1 MPNLQRA
8 LGHLTRQSEEA
19 YTRERA
25 EHFGLK
31 YEILD
36 RYPAGYE
43 ALSLISWEDA
53 LKYQVV
59 CYVRS
64 HRQVKVAVVHPEN
77 AALQDLLKRLA
88 NTYKVTISLTLVSE
102 SSLEA
107 ALSLYDELIQQKKKA
122 EQEHQEKEKAAAA
135 RNYSQLVKT
144 LGDLEEYAEKVSTT
158 ELFDLVMAAA
168 VSQNASDIHIEPG
181 EKDAVVRFRIDG
193 VLQPAL
199 HLPTSTLKPLLS
211 RIKLAANLKLDLAKQ
226 PQDGRFA
233 LLIGQEE
240 VDFRISSMPS
250 QYGEAIV
257 MRVLRQGT
265 EQLNLDQL
273 GFSERDMKLITEA
286 IGRPYGMVIVTGPTG
301 SGKTTTLYSILNKLN
316 NPERKIIT
324 LEDPI
329 EYRLAGI
336 EQSQIDAS
344 KSYTFADALRATLR
358 QDPDIVM
365 VGEIRDEETARI
377 ALNAALTGHLVLST
391 VHANN
396 AVMTMPRLVDMG
408 IEPFFLSGSINL
420 VIAQRLVR
428 KIDQA
433 ATTADP
439 NHKAIYKGR
448 CVVAEVLK
456 PTPDFERAVL
466 KKEDFTTLLDLAR
479 RSGMTTMNE
488 DGQRKVQNGTT
499 TLEEVL
505 RVTQE
510 SDL

>member
-8 LGHLTRQSEEA
+8 LSHLTRQSEEA
-19 YTRERA
+19 YAREKA
-25 EHFGLK
+25 EHLGLP

-36 RYPAGYE
+36 RYPTGYE
-43 ALSLISWEDA
+43 AFSLIPWEDA
-53 LKYQVV
+53 LRYQAV
-59 CYVRS
+59 CYMRS
-64 HRQVKVAVVHPEN
+64 RRQAKIAVIHPEDGQ
-77 AALQDLLKRLA
+77 LQSFLKQIA
-88 NTYKVTISLTLVSE
+88 NTYKITLNLTVVSE
-102 SSLEA
+102 SSLDA
-107 ALSLYDELIQQKKKA
+107 SLALYDQLIKQKRQGEMEKVAADKKA
-122 EQEHQEKEKAAAA
+122 AE

-144 LGDLEEYAEKVSTT
+144 LGDLEKYAEKVSTT
-158 ELFDLVMAAA
+158 DLFDLVMAAA
-168 VSQNASDIHIEPG
+168 VGQNASDIHIEPG

-199 HLPTSTLKPLLS
+199 HVPTSTLKPLIS
-211 RIKLAANLKLDLAKQ
+211 RIKLAANLKLDLSRQ

-233 LLIGQEE
+233 LAIGKEE
-240 VDFRISSMPS
+240 VDFRISTMPS
-250 QYGEAIV
+250 QYGESIV

-265 EQLNLDQL
+265 ERLNLDQL
-273 GFSERDMKLITEA
+273 GFSDKDLKLIREA
-286 IGRPYGMVIVTGPTG
+286 IARPYGMVIVTGPTG
-301 SGKTTTLYSILNKLN
+301 SGKTTTLYAILNELN

-329 EYRLAGI
+329 EYRLEGI
-336 EQSQIDAS
+336 EQSQIDQS
-344 KSYTFADALRATLR
+344 RDYSFAAALRATLR

-396 AVMTMPRLVDMG
+396 AVMTLPRLVDMG

-439 NHKAIYKGR
+439 KHQAHYKGR
-448 CVVAEVLK
+448 CVVAETLK
-456 PTPDFERAVL
+456 PTPEFERAVL

-479 RSGMTTMNE
+479 KAGMTTMNE
-488 DGQRKVQNGTT
+488 DGQSKVKNGLT
-499 TLEEVL
+499 TLEEIL